1 MKRVLLSLVFGG
13 LAAVSSMVSVAW
25 ADGAGVIK
33 GTIMINGQP
42 AVGAV
47 VSVEGLPKDAVKTQ
61 TAVVKPQK
69 RVMDQQ
75 NLKFS
80 PTVLAVRA
88 GEIVEFPNRED
99 QIWHNVYSKGGANDF
114 DLGLY
119 PPNNSRSK
127 KFENPGVSRILCN
140 AHPDMEAFIVV
151 KDHPFFSTTDRRGN
165 YAINNVPLG
174 KLRVEI
180 WYPNLG
186 VKSEPV
192 PLVREGEVFE
202 LNVDLK
208 KR

>member
-1 MKRVLLSLVFGG
+1 MKRIAQWTAMVLAMLSGIPWV
-13 LAAVSSMVSVAW
+13 W
-25 ADGAGVIK
+25 ADGVGVIK
-33 GTIMINGQP
+33 GTITINGQP
-42 AVGAV
+42 AMGAV
-47 VSVEGLPKDAVKTQ
+47 VSVEGLPKDAVKGQ
-61 TAVVKPQK
+61 TALMKPQK

-75 NLKFS
+75 NRKFS
-80 PTVLAVRA
+80 PTVLAVRT
-88 GEIVEFPNRED
+88 GETVEFPNHED
-99 QIWHNVYSKGGANDF
+99 QVWHNVYSKGGANDF

-151 KDHPFFSTTDRRGN
+151 KDHPFFSTSDGRGN

-186 VKSEPV
+186 VKSEMI
-192 PLVREGEVFE
+192 PLVRDGEVFE

>member
-1 MKRVLLSLVFGG
+1 MKPVAQWITMVLVI
-13 LAAVSSMVSVAW
+13 VSSIPWAW

-33 GTIMINGQP
+33 GTITIDGKP

-47 VSVEGLPKDAVKTQ
+47 VSIEGLPKDLVKAQ
-61 TAVVKPQK
+61 AALVKPQK
-69 RVMDQQ
+69 KIIDQQ

-80 PTVLAVRA
+80 PTVLAVKV
-88 GEIVEFPNRED
+88 GDTVEFPNHD
-99 QIWHNVYSKGGANDF
+99 KVWHNVYSKGGANDF

-119 PPNNSRSK
+119 APNNSRSK
-127 KFENPGVSRILCN
+127 KFENAGISRILCN
-140 AHPDMEAFIVV
+140 AHPDMEAFVVV
-151 KDHPFFSTTDRRGN
+151 KDHPFFSTSDSRGN
-165 YAINNVPLG
+165 YEIKNVPLG

-186 VKSEPV
+186 VRSEPV
-192 PLVREGEVFE
+192 PLVRDGEVFD

>member
-1 MKRVLLSLVFGG
+1 MKPVAQWITMVLVI
-13 LAAVSSMVSVAW
+13 VSSIPWAW

-33 GTIMINGQP
+33 GAITIDGKP

-47 VSVEGLPKDAVKTQ
+47 VSIEGLPKDLVKAQ
-61 TAVVKPQK
+61 GALVKPQK
-69 RVMDQQ
+69 KIMDQQ

-80 PTVLAVRA
+80 PTVLAVKV
-88 GEIVEFPNRED
+88 GDTVEFPNHD
-99 QIWHNVYSKGGANDF
+99 KVWHNVYSKGGANDF

-119 PPNNSRSK
+119 APNNSRSK
-127 KFENPGVSRILCN
+127 KFENAGISRILCN
-140 AHPDMEAFIVV
+140 AHPDMEAFVVV
-151 KDHPFFSTTDRRGN
+151 KDHPFFSTSDSRGN
-165 YAINNVPLG
+165 YEIKNVPLG

-186 VKSEPV
+186 VRSEPV
-192 PLVREGEVFE
+192 PLVRAGEVFD